1 MLHPTAIGCSPN
13 TRSTVIRGSPRWGCF
28 FMAKIKTFSKNNM
41 GKTGIYEAILSA
53 VVAETEISE
62 LQILSHSKQSDIV
75 EARCLLFHYLQ
86 RAGFY
91 PSQIARMTNQ
101 SRQCVNCL
109 LLSYEGRIEY
119 SGNAFKGYVIRL
131 DKNLSEYIIPPA
143 K

>member
-1 MLHPTAIGCSPN
+1 
-13 TRSTVIRGSPRWGCF
+13 
-28 FMAKIKTFSKNNM
+28 M

-86 RAGFY
+86 GAGFY
-91 PSQIARMTNQ
+91 PSQIARMTRQ

-109 LLSYEGRIEY
+109 LLSFQARCDF
-119 SGNAFKGYVIRL
+119 SGNMLKRYVKKL
-131 DKNLSEYIIPPA
+131 DEVLSEYILPP